1 MTTARTKL
9 GSLGERHARSILEGH
24 GFRFMDANW
33 RAESGEI
40 DLVMIDGEFVVMVEV
55 KVRRGARAGRAEEAI
70 SIAKGRRLLATGE
83 WYIADHPDL
92 AELPWRI
99 DLVAITIDDDGRV
112 MRHRHIRDAVV
123 TG

>member
-1 MTTARTKL
+1 
-9 GSLGERHARSILEGH
+9 
-24 GFRFMDANW
+24 
-33 RAESGEI
+33 
-40 DLVMIDGEFVVMVEV
+40 VMIDGEFVVMVEV

-83 WYIADHPDL
+83 WYIADHPAL